1 MANVKVV
8 GDALV
13 ITSALTLEDYKMLE
27 RYRKSALVL
36 MGGEDKKEQIYRA
49 STGEEGSFDKYGVI
63 FNGETRD
70 DDKLATAT
78 VLIDKIDGDVKE
90 YVVNEF
96 GERIMKLNQLE
107 KTLPEVIEEIK
118 KERET
123 VKGSISIA

>member
-8 GDALV
+8 GDAMV

-49 STGEEGSFDKYGVI
+49 STGEEGSLDKYGVI

-90 YVVNEF
+90 YVANEF

>member
-27 RYRKSALVL
+27 RYRESVLVL

-49 STGEEGSFDKYGVI
+49 STGEDGSFDKYGVV
-63 FNGETRD
+63 FNGKTHD
-70 DDKLATAT
+70 DDKLATVT
-78 VLIDKIDGDVKE
+78 ILIDKVDGDIKE
-90 YVVNEF
+90 YVANEF

-107 KTLPEVIEEIK
+107 KTLPDVIEEIK
-118 KERET
+118 KERES
-123 VKGSISIA
+123 VKDSISVA